1 MIDQKKLYRT
11 IDSKA
16 SKNFATEEEL
26 LADILI
32 DIVEGND
39 INVTGG
45 RLWKISPEN
54 KSYRLVY
61 QTGNVQKIA
70 DDFLLALHDYPVLQ
84 RITTERTI
92 LADETNKTLISKGI
106 FKYSASGIG
115 SKVKV
120 GEEKYYKYLIALN
133 SSNINEDLRD
143 TLNIVA
149 TVLTAQ
155 LKERAVSLTQKNL
168 IADIDEAKQ
177 LQKSILPEHEYSF
190 FDYNLFGIT
199 LPADNLGGD
208 FFDYLQIG
216 DDEDRLGITVGDAAS
231 HGIAAAAEAMYIS
244 GAVRMASTF
253 QIKISP
259 FMNRINQLVNKIF
272 SDDKFTS
279 LFYGEI
285 SRDKKGLFLYANAG
299 HNPPLFISS
308 ATKKFTYLNATGPLL
323 GPAPNSRYETDSINF
338 APNDVL
344 VIYSDGITE
353 AANQDFE
360 FYEEGRLEKVVLENS
375 HLTPREIVYKILD
388 DVMKFSTPKSKYQDD
403 KTLVVIKRKDKY
415 ESG

>member
-1 MIDQKKLYRT
+1 MDQKKLYRS
-11 IDSKA
+11 IDNRTSK
-16 SKNFATEEEL
+16 SYATEEDL
-26 LADILI
+26 LIEVLEDL
-32 DIVEGND
+32 VENND
-39 INVTGG
+39 VQVSGG
-45 RLWKISPEN
+45 RLWKIYPE
-54 KSYRLVY
+54 KESYRLVY
-61 QTGNVQKIA
+61 QTGNVQKIN
-70 DDFLLALHDYPVLQ
+70 DDFLLLIEEYPILE
-84 RITTERTI
+84 RITEERTI

-106 FKYSASGIG
+106 FKYSASGVG
-115 SKVKV
+115 SKVKI
-120 GEEKYYKYLIALN
+120 GNKKYFKYLVALN
-133 SSNINEDLRD
+133 SNIINDDLRD

-149 TVLTAQ
+149 TVLTSQ
-155 LKERAVSLTQKNL
+155 LKERSLTLSQKSF
-168 IADIDEAKQ
+168 IAEIDEAKQ

-190 FDYNLFGIT
+190 FEYDLFGIT
-199 LPADNLGGD
+199 VPADDLGGD
-208 FFDYLQIG
+208 FFDYLRIG

-299 HNPPLFISS
+299 HNPPIFVSKEN
-308 ATKKFTYLNATGPLL
+308 KKVTYLNPTGPLL

-338 APNDVL
+338 SKGDIL

-353 AANQDFE
+353 AANSEFD
-360 FYEEGRLEKVVLENS
+360 FYEEDKLEKVILDNINKS
-375 HLTPREIVYKILD
+375 PKDIVYKILD
-388 DVMKFSTPKSKYQDD
+388 DVMKFSTTNSKYQDD
-403 KTLVVIKRKDKY
+403 KTLVVIKRKD
-415 ESG
+415 

>member
-1 MIDQKKLYRT
+1 MDQKKLYRS
-11 IDSKA
+11 IDNRTSK
-16 SKNFATEEEL
+16 SYATEEDL
-26 LADILI
+26 LIEVLEDL
-32 DIVEGND
+32 VENND
-39 INVTGG
+39 VQVSGG
-45 RLWKISPEN
+45 RLWKIYPE
-54 KSYRLVY
+54 KESYRLVY
-61 QTGNVQKIA
+61 QTGNVQKIN
-70 DDFLLALHDYPVLQ
+70 DDFLLLIEEYPILE
-84 RITTERTI
+84 RITEERTI

-106 FKYSASGIG
+106 FKYSASGVG
-115 SKVKV
+115 SKVKI
-120 GEEKYYKYLIALN
+120 GNKKYFKYLVALN
-133 SSNINEDLRD
+133 SNIINDDLRD

-149 TVLTAQ
+149 TVLTSQ
-155 LKERAVSLTQKNL
+155 LKERSLTLSQKSF
-168 IADIDEAKQ
+168 IAEIDEAKQ

-190 FDYNLFGIT
+190 FEYDLFGIT
-199 LPADNLGGD
+199 VPADDLGGD
-208 FFDYLQIG
+208 FFDYLRIG

-299 HNPPLFISS
+299 HNPPIFVSKEN
-308 ATKKFTYLNATGPLL
+308 KKVTYLNPTGPLL

-338 APNDVL
+338 SKGDIL

-353 AANQDFE
+353 AADSEFD
-360 FYEEGRLEKVVLENS
+360 FYEEERLEKVILDNIYKS
-375 HLTPREIVYKILD
+375 PKEIVYKILD
-388 DVMKFSTPKSKYQDD
+388 DVMKFSTTKSKYQDD
-403 KTLVVIKRKDKY
+403 KTLVVIKRKD
-415 ESG
+415 